1 MTIFSEELFEQ
12 EFGFEQ
18 LEDTMASAIR
28 DAIKTPESL
37 HLFFQRYIYFNGYA
51 SSVISRLASSIAMSR
66 YLFTDPAIAVVDEAD
81 RGFQIS
87 AEVMI
92 AASDEGAYDITHREL
107 AQLLLKTTG
116 DYAELSS
123 AERNQYPQVPGWLD
137 DIVEATM
144 AGYQGTP
151 GDVVSL
157 IKSVGFHAASE
168 MLGDREYALLDKIVR
183 YDRKGEGF
191 DQYLRDKTSAVPIG
205 RHRYDPWCYVVIHG
219 KHEGDGAEARHFVH
233 VLNALEM
240 ICAYRPESVKQI
252 TEWVHQGF
260 SDFVSLQ
267 QRLFQEMQKECL
279 SCQAKGK
286 LLSAELVA
294 V

>member
-12 EFGFEQ
+12 EFRFEQ
-18 LEDTMASAIR
+18 LEDTVTNAIR

-51 SSVISRLASSIAMSR
+51 SSVIARLASSIAMSR
-66 YLFTDPAIAVVDEAD
+66 YLFADSAIPVIDEAD

-87 AEVMI
+87 AEVMV

-116 DYAELSS
+116 DYAKLSIE
-123 AERNQYPQVPGWLD
+123 ERNLYSQVPNWLD

-157 IKSVGFHAASE
+157 IKAVGFHAASE

-183 YDRKGEGF
+183 YDYKGEGF
-191 DQYLRDKTSAVPIG
+191 DQYLSEKTSAVKLG
-205 RHRYDPWCYVVIHG
+205 KHRYDPWCYVVIHG
-219 KHEGDGAEARHFVH
+219 KHEGDGAEAKHFVH

-240 ICAYRPESVKQI
+240 ICAYRPESVEQI
-252 TEWVHQGF
+252 TEWVYQGF
-260 SDFVSLQ
+260 SGFVSLQ
-267 QRLFQEMQKECL
+267 QRLFQEIQKECL
-279 SCQAKGK
+279 SQTENK